1 VDQIAHQDQLTQLPN
16 RNNMEGRLEKK
27 YQQYRL
33 INQPFSILLADLDNF
48 KFINDRYG
56 HDVGDD
62 ILYAIGQ
69 VLSEPLRGEDIVAR
83 WGGNEFMVLLPT
95 ANSEAAVNI
104 AERLRA
110 AASELD
116 MDAQGDKLRISLSVG
131 VASIDKCTGI
141 DDLLSTA
148 ENGLYQA
155 KHMGRDMVVVG

>member
-1 VDQIAHQDQLTQLPN
+1 
-16 RNNMEGRLEKK
+16 M
-27 YQQYRL
+27 
-33 INQPFSILLADLDNF
+33 
-48 KFINDRYG
+48 
-56 HDVGDD
+56 
-62 ILYAIGQ
+62 
-69 VLSEPLRGEDIVAR
+69 RGEDIVAR

>member
-1 VDQIAHQDQLTQLPN
+1 
-16 RNNMEGRLEKK
+16 
-27 YQQYRL
+27 
-33 INQPFSILLADLDNF
+33 
-48 KFINDRYG
+48 
-56 HDVGDD
+56 
-62 ILYAIGQ
+62 
-69 VLSEPLRGEDIVAR
+69 
-83 WGGNEFMVLLPT
+83 MVLLPT